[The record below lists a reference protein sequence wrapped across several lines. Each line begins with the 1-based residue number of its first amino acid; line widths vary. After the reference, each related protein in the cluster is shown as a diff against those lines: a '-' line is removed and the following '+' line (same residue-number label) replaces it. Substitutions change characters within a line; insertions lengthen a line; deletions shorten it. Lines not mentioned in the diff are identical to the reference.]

1 MGKLGGLVLIAA
13 LALTGCSAATAT
25 PAPAVERATVQPA
38 SVQPVRVGIYST
50 MSDADFAGVQSG
62 LCRSFGAGYT
72 VDDAVRVQADLFG
85 AKAASEMRTVAQSIK
100 DTGC

>member
-1 MGKLGGLVLIAA
+1 MGKLGGLILLAA
-13 LALTGCSAATAT
+13 LALTGCSSAHAEEAR
-25 PAPAVERATVQPA
+25 PNRATFQPA
-38 SVQPVRVGIYST
+38 QVQPVRVGIYKT

-85 AKAASEMRTVAQSIK
+85 AKAAAEMRTVAQSIK

>member
-1 MGKLGGLVLIAA
+1 MGKIGGLAVIAV
-13 LALTGCSAATAT
+13 LALTGCSAAHAEEAQ
-25 PAPAVERATVQPA
+25 PNRATVQPA
-38 SVQPVRVGIYST
+38 QVQPVRVGIYST

-85 AKAASEMRTVAQSIK
+85 AEAASQMRTVAQSVK